1 MLDRYSPELLQRLLE
16 ALAALVI
23 PVPADRVV
31 QAVGVAEL
39 PVVLVPELVAR
50 AAMAAPRRSS
60 PRLEAV
66 GAEVERV
73 PTLRLS
79 TMAVAAARA

>member
-16 ALAALVI
+16 ALAVLVI
-23 PVPADRVV
+23 PVPADQVV
-31 QAVGVAEL
+31 QAVEVAGL

-66 GAEVERV
+66 GAEVEQAL
-73 PTLRLS
+73 TLRLS
-79 TMAVAAARA
+79 TMAVAVARA